1 MNDGIEAL
9 QSIASAVMPNR
20 KALEELE
27 RLDRHIAICGQRIA
41 EQRRRIASIKM
52 WGWDTEDSES
62 LLRNLINSL
71 RALDQLRET
80 VRKEVDEPE
89 R

>member
-1 MNDGIEAL
+1 MG
-9 QSIASAVMPNR
+9 M
-20 KALEELE
+20 
-27 RLDRHIAICGQRIA
+27 
-41 EQRRRIASIKM
+41 
-52 WGWDTEDSES
+52 DTEDSES